1 MFLSLPCAIGENG
14 ITQVVRMH
22 MTEHEKKMFQTSANI
37 VYKVQKD
44 VKVKSWIVAREKG
57 SCERI

>member
-22 MTEHEKKMFQTSANI
+22 ITKQEKKQFQTSANI
-37 VYKVQKD
+37 VHKVQKD
-44 VKVKSWIVAREKG
+44 IKIKSWIVAREKG
-57 SCERI
+57 LCEQV